1 MNKPPSALL
10 SGQRKSISPRKCFA
24 RQRYA
29 SVCTPAP
36 TLPQG
41 HAERC
46 RDPVTRND
54 DLHGCVTP
62 TSLDVSKFYNNL
74 HVVSALAH
82 RSSLHGSIALELE
95 SLGSLLEH

>member
-1 MNKPPSALL
+1 M
-10 SGQRKSISPRKCFA
+10 
-24 RQRYA
+24 
-29 SVCTPAP
+29 
-36 TLPQG
+36 
-41 HAERC
+41 
-46 RDPVTRND
+46 TRND

-82 RSSLHGSIALELE
+82 RSSLHGSIALELA